1 MTTRLRPAAAVLIL
15 SALALVVA
23 LIGFAVAGSG
33 SSVESIGERPS
44 QTTQSTPPQSSPSD
58 DGEDDD
64 RESSTA
70 SGTRIDATVLPVAQT
85 GATPTR
91 VRVPSLGINASVDI
105 VALDSK
111 NRVEVPQDVQ
121 RTGWY
126 RFAAH
131 PFTGAGSTVIVGHRD
146 GVEQG
151 PGAFF
156 NLDNA
161 DIGDRVTVTT
171 ADGTS
176 IRYRIVARE
185 SFDKNN
191 VPFEELF
198 AVTGAP
204 RLTLITCGGPF
215 DATTLGYTD
224 NVVVTAVPESTSDAA
239 GAS

>member
-1 MTTRLRPAAAVLIL
+1 MTTRLRPAAAVIIL

-44 QTTQSTPPQSSPSD
+44 ETPQSAPTTPSAD
-58 DGEDDD
+58 ADSGGAGS
-64 RESSTA
+64 SSTS
-70 SGTRIDATVLPVAQT
+70 SGTRIDATVLPAAQT

-91 VRVPSLGINASVDI
+91 VRIPSMGVDAVVDI

-111 NRVEVPQDVQ
+111 NRVEVPLDVE

-131 PFTGAGSTVIVGHRD
+131 PFSGVGSTVIVGHRD
-146 GVEQG
+146 GVDQG

-156 NLDNA
+156 NLDKA
-161 DIGDRVTVTT
+161 VIGDRVIVTT
-171 ADGTS
+171 EDGS
-176 IRYRIVARE
+176 AIRYRIVARE
-185 SFDKNN
+185 SFGKDN